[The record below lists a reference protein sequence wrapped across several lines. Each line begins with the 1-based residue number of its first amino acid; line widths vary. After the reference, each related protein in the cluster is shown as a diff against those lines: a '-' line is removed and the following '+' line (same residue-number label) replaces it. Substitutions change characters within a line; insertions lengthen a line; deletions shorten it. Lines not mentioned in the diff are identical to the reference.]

1 MPRVSV
7 VMSVYNEE
15 QYVGEAIDSILC
27 QTFQD
32 FEFVIVDDGSVDRT
46 PAVLKGFDD
55 PRLKVHHQANQGQSA
70 ALNQGI
76 RLSTGGYIARMD
88 GDDISLPGRLE
99 KEVSLLE
106 SHPEIGLVGT
116 WCIKVDTK
124 TGHERVQSLPEDD
137 SAIRRFMIVDNP
149 FIHSSVMIR
158 KDVLDRVGLYKE
170 GLIWQDYELWVRI
183 AGHHRMANIPEPL
196 VIRRKHPENITF
208 TSRKSREFW
217 ELLKIQW
224 KAGRQIGLRTEG
236 VIAMTKSLAKAC
248 GYGIYGQ

>member
-15 QYVGEAIDSILC
+15 QYVGEAIDSILG

>member
-1 MPRVSV
+1 
-7 VMSVYNEE
+7 MSVYNEE
-15 QYVGEAIDSILC
+15 QYVGAAIDSILG

-55 PRLKVHHQANQGQSA
+55 PRLKVRHQANQGQSA

-76 RLSTGGYIARMD
+76 RLSTGSYIARMD

-99 KEVSLLE
+99 REVSLLE

-116 WCIKVDTK
+116 WCIKVDAR
-124 TGHERVQSLPEDD
+124 TGHERVQSLPEYD

-196 VIRRKHPENITF
+196 VIRRKHPENITS
-208 TSRKSREFW
+208 TARRSREFW

>member
-1 MPRVSV
+1 
-7 VMSVYNEE
+7 
-15 QYVGEAIDSILC
+15 
-27 QTFQD
+27 
-32 FEFVIVDDGSVDRT
+32 
-46 PAVLKGFDD
+46 
-55 PRLKVHHQANQGQSA
+55 
-70 ALNQGI
+70 
-76 RLSTGGYIARMD
+76 MD

-99 KEVSLLE
+99 REVSLLE

-124 TGHERVQSLPEDD
+124 TGHERVQSLPEYD

-149 FIHSSVMIR
+149 VIHSSVMFR
-158 KDVLDRVGLYKE
+158 KDVLDS
-170 GLIWQDYELWVRI
+170 
-183 AGHHRMANIPEPL
+183 
-196 VIRRKHPENITF
+196 PENITS
-208 TSRKSREFW
+208 TARRSREFW

>member
-196 VIRRKHPENITF
+196 VIRRKHPENITS